1 MKTATLSTEVFE
13 NFRVFKTRNYNETL
27 KLYVQITRYIEDLYK
42 TQGLGIP
49 TTSPAPSLDSFN
61 AQLAAKRK
69 LKTKDAWGL
78 FLTKIP
84 GNMSDPNHDFANI
97 VVRYWTR
104 FCC

>member
-1 MKTATLSTEVFE
+1 MFT
-13 NFRVFKTRNYNETL
+13 TRNYNETL
-27 KLYVQITRYIEDLYK
+27 KLYVQITRFIEELYRN
-42 TQGLGIP
+42 QGLGIP

-78 FLTKIP
+78 LLTKIP
-84 GNMSDPNHDFANI
+84 GKMSVFNDDFVDL

-104 FCC
+104 FCS